1 MLKCLLKFKMKIKN
15 HTNQYSLKQ
24 KNEQF
29 LKNKKHEFLI
39 ADHVARF
46 KIKK

>member
-15 HTNQYSLKQ
+15 YTNQYLLKQ
-24 KNEQF
+24 KEQF